1 MTKNKDTDENDDVRF
16 DETTRAVDE
25 LLRRTMEKE
34 NKLDRKNTM
43 GRIKFA
49 DNIRN
54 DPPIPDF
61 MKVEFKENK
70 KKDGVD
76 VVTSSNSGNSVDD
89 KPMVEH
95 TNGLFAIDLNT
106 DADWWFNRSCT
117 VFPLLLDQAKR
128 THIDIKDS
136 FKPEKR
142 LPDFNY
148 SFLLILI
155 VGIIG
160 ILVGTKLFGLW

>member
-1 MTKNKDTDENDDVRF
+1 MTKKNNDEDDDVRF

-25 LLRRTMEKE
+25 LLKRTMNNEKS
-34 NKLDRKNTM
+34 LDKKKSM

-54 DPPIPDF
+54 DPPVPGF
-61 MKVEFKENK
+61 MKVEFNK
-70 KKDGVD
+70 TDDGVD
-76 VVTSSNSGNSVDD
+76 VVTTSNSGNSVDD
-89 KPMVEH
+89 KPLVEH
-95 TNGLFAIDLNT
+95 TNGLYAIDLNT
-106 DADWWFNRSCT
+106 AADWWFNRSCT

-148 SFLLILI
+148 SFLFILI
-155 VGIIG
+155 IGVIG
-160 ILVGTKLFGLW
+160 IVLGTKMFGLW

>member
-1 MTKNKDTDENDDVRF
+1 MVNSDNISF
-16 DETTRAVDE
+16 DETTRAIDD
-25 LLRRTMEKE
+25 LLKKERDREKE
-34 NKLDRKNTM
+34 LDKKNTM

-49 DNIRN
+49 DKIRN
-54 DPPIPDF
+54 NPPKPGF
-61 MKVEFKENK
+61 MR
-70 KKDGVD
+70 VD
-76 VVTSSNSGNSVDD
+76 V
-89 KPMVEH
+89 KP
-95 TNGLFAIDLNT
+95 GIYSIDLNT

-148 SFLLILI
+148 AFLFILI
-155 VGIIG
+155 VGVIG
-160 ILVGTKLFGLW
+160 IVAGTKMFGLW